1 MYIPR
6 YNLGLLVSLLSLFC
20 SCEMVEDSEKKARE
34 AQEENQRKQER
45 SIEYEQALLAYREL
59 RAKNERLDQE
69 MQALEEK
76 KASFSESDW
85 KKLAKPFEGIE
96 SAVVSSEVAYL
107 HSGPDESLINLDE
120 YLKEGVRCTLLSIEK
135 GFAKVSY
142 PGKSGNQDRWI
153 KLRDLHSEAIERDAN
168 EYE

>member
-1 MYIPR
+1 MYLHR
-6 YNLGLLVSLLSLFC
+6 YPLGLMVFILSLFC
-20 SCEMVEDSEKKARE
+20 SCELGKDTEKKARE

-59 RAKNERLDQE
+59 RAKNERIDQE
-69 MQALEEK
+69 MQALEKK

-107 HSGPDESLINLDE
+107 HSGPDESLMNMDE

-142 PGKSGNQDRWI
+142 PGKKGNQDRWI

>member
-1 MYIPR
+1 MYLHR
-6 YNLGLLVSLLSLFC
+6 YPLGLMVFILSLFC
-20 SCEMVEDSEKKARE
+20 SCELGKDTEKKARE
-34 AQEENQRKQER
+34 AQEENRRKQER
-45 SIEYEQALLAYREL
+45 SIEYEQALLEYREL
-59 RAKNERLDQE
+59 RAKNERIDQE
-69 MQALEEK
+69 MQALEKK

-96 SAVVSSEVAYL
+96 SAVVSSGVAYL
-107 HSGPDESLINLDE
+107 HSGPDESLMNMDE

-142 PGKSGNQDRWI
+142 PGKKGNQDRWI

-168 EYE
+168 EYK